1 MFIRAR
7 AFIRINMVSTCVLWN
22 AKFAN
27 KIVLELAHYDQE
39 ATARGIAE
47 SGSSQLSILMTEKHG
62 DLV

>member
-1 MFIRAR
+1 
-7 AFIRINMVSTCVLWN
+7 MVSTCVLWN